1 MARSIDL
8 NYLSGGETT
17 MAKEKTN
24 YYLIFHKEGEKF
36 GSLFCV
42 VESEAVAAQFC
53 KDYPDFYYFARNK
66 LM

>member
-1 MARSIDL
+1 
-8 NYLSGGETT
+8 

-24 YYLIFHKEGEKF
+24 YYLIFHKEGEKY